1 MNRDEM
7 LNFLKN
13 EARGISVMFG
23 PNCETIVHDMTRPGH
38 PILAIFNGTVTGRE
52 VGSTADIF
60 GDIGDY
66 DESIY
71 QNKDYINQMVLSRD
85 GRTLK
90 SSTFNI
96 VGEDYHFA
104 LGINLDITN
113 MVRAGQM
120 LSELTATS
128 GDLQQTL
135 MQDARSQLEELL
147 RECISAVGK
156 EPEAMKKT
164 DRMRIIRMLYKR
176 RAFTYQKSVAI
187 VAERLNV
194 SRYTVYKYMH
204 ELEEAEDFTSAA
216 IALIKR
222 TIRDH
227 RRVIFN
233 GNGYSAEWEEEA
245 ARRGLPNKKNTPA
258 ALPALIDPKNIAL
271 MEEFGVLTKVEMESR
286 YEVEME
292 HYAKVINIE
301 ALTMLEMAR
310 KQLLPAVNA
319 YMSEVAN
326 TAASKLAVSESISV
340 RSETKTLGRLSADA
354 DAMSDAIDTLQDA
367 VDAAKALP
375 SESEKAVAFHDNVLP
390 AMDTLRAA
398 ADDAETLCGEDYWPL
413 PSYSKMLYYV

>member
-96 VGEDYHFA
+96 VGEDYHYA
-104 LGINLDITN
+104 LGIN
-113 MVRAGQM
+113 
-120 LSELTATS
+120 
-128 GDLQQTL
+128 LQQTL

-156 EPEAMKKT
+156 ELEAMKKT

-204 ELEEAEDFTSAA
+204 ELEEAEAA
-216 IALIKR
+216 GSL
-222 TIRDH
+222 
-227 RRVIFN
+227 V
-233 GNGYSAEWEEEA
+233 
-245 ARRGLPNKKNTPA
+245 
-258 ALPALIDPKNIAL
+258 
-271 MEEFGVLTKVEMESR
+271 
-286 YEVEME
+286 
-292 HYAKVINIE
+292 
-301 ALTMLEMAR
+301 
-310 KQLLPAVNA
+310 
-319 YMSEVAN
+319 
-326 TAASKLAVSESISV
+326 
-340 RSETKTLGRLSADA
+340 
-354 DAMSDAIDTLQDA
+354 QD
-367 VDAAKALP
+367 
-375 SESEKAVAFHDNVLP
+375 
-390 AMDTLRAA
+390 
-398 ADDAETLCGEDYWPL
+398 
-413 PSYSKMLYYV
+413 

>member
-1 MNRDEM
+1 M
-7 LNFLKN
+7 
-13 EARGISVMFG
+13 S
-23 PNCETIVHDMTRPGH
+23 TRPGH

-71 QNKDYINQMVLSRD
+71 QNKDYINQLVLSRD

-204 ELEEAEDFTSAA
+204 ELEEAEAVKAQVKAGADRLAQ
-216 IALIKR
+216 L
-222 TIRDH
+222 
-227 RRVIFN
+227 
-233 GNGYSAEWEEEA
+233 EE
-245 ARRGLPNKKNTPA
+245 
-258 ALPALIDPKNIAL
+258 
-271 MEEFGVLTKVEMESR
+271 MEEKLSNMES
-286 YEVEME
+286 
-292 HYAKVINIE
+292 
-301 ALTMLEMAR
+301 
-310 KQLLPAVNA
+310 
-319 YMSEVAN
+319 AN
-326 TAASKLAVSESISV
+326 TTVAIDS
-340 RSETKTLGRLSADA
+340 SADA
-354 DAMSDAIDTLQDA
+354 GDGRDVYFA
-367 VDAAKALP
+367 DAARLLM
-375 SESEKAVAFHDNVLP
+375 EKEKGSIGMLQRYFKIGFN
-390 AMDTLRAA
+390 RAA
-398 ADDAETLCGEDYWPL
+398 RIMDQLEEAGIVGPEEGTKPRRVLMSPEQFEQYEEEYL
-413 PSYSKMLYYV
+413 